1 MPAKVSPIPECS
13 HAITAYLYMKDAAA
27 AIEFYTRAFGAKEL
41 FRMPG
46 PDGRIGHAELAIG
59 EAHLMLADESPRI
72 GALSPK
78 TIGGCPSTLL
88 LYVENVDEVVAKAV
102 AAGARLTRPVENK
115 FYGDRSGMIE
125 DPSGH
130 SWTLATHVEDV
141 PPDELARRAAAMKG

>member
-1 MPAKVSPIPECS
+1 MPPKVSPIPDGYR
-13 HAITAYLYMKDAAA
+13 AITAYLYMEDAAA
-27 AIEFYTRAFGAKEL
+27 AIEFYKRAFDAKEM

-59 EAHLMLADESPRI
+59 EAHLMLADESPKI

-88 LYVENVDEVVAKAV
+88 LYVEDVDKVVERAV
-102 AAGARLTRPVENK
+102 AAGAKLTRPVENK
-115 FYGDRSGMIE
+115 FYGDRSGMFE

-130 SWTLATHVEDV
+130 SWSIATHVEDV
-141 PPDELARRAAAMKG
+141 PPEELERRAKAMKM